1 MLKKG
6 TKPMIYPIF
15 FFLGFLLNMGIALAF
30 AVNGAL
36 GLGFAALFVAI
47 CAMVGMIYTTLTS
60 EGF

>member
-1 MLKKG
+1 
-6 TKPMIYPIF
+6 MIYPIF

-36 GLGFAALFVAI
+36 ALGFAALFVAI